1 MHTIKENA
9 YAKINLFLDVLCKRS
24 DGFHDIRSVMQ
35 TVSLCDEVILTVSD
49 ANTTAVTIS
58 VTDGPYV
65 PADGRNLACVAAQL
79 FLKKAALCRKV
90 HIHLTKRI
98 PTAAGMAG
106 GSSDAAAV
114 LRGMNKLCGTPFS
127 TRALLSMAEQ
137 IGSDVPFCLLGHTA
151 LCEGRGEKMVP
162 LRMPQGVWFVA
173 ACADESISAK
183 AAYAALDEVYSDFD
197 GRVKTGG
204 EEAFEQLLAWLRQE
218 APLPDRLFNVFEDT
232 VMAQCSG
239 ARHIR
244 ERLRREGASP
254 VLLSGSGPSVF
265 GVFIERAA
273 AEQAA
278 AQLCAE
284 GIRAF
289 FMHAL

>member
-9 YAKINLFLDVLCKRS
+9 YAKINLFLDVLSRRS

-35 TVSLCDEVILTVSD
+35 SVSLCDEVTLTLS
-49 ANTTAVTIS
+49 AAAVTSITIS
-58 VTDGPYV
+58 VVDGPYV
-65 PADGRNLACVAAQL
+65 PADSRNLAY
-79 FLKKAALCRKV
+79 KAAEIFLERAGLCRRV
-90 HIHLTKRI
+90 HIHLVKRI

-114 LRGMNKLCGTPFS
+114 LRGMNKLCGSPFS
-127 TRALLSMAEQ
+127 TRALLSMAEAL
-137 IGSDVPFCLLGHTA
+137 GSDVPFCLLGHTA
-151 LCEGRGEKMVP
+151 LCEGRGERMVP
-162 LRMPQGVWFVA
+162 LRMPEGVWFVA

-183 AAYAALDEVYSDFD
+183 AAYAALDEVFSDFD
-197 GRVKTGG
+197 GTVETGG
-204 EEAFEQLLAWLRQE
+204 KEAFEQLLAWLRQE
-218 APLPDRLFNVFEDT
+218 APLPERLFNVFEDT
-232 VMAQCSG
+232 VMVQCAG

-244 ERLRREGASP
+244 ERLRREGASL

-265 GVFIERAA
+265 GIFTERAA

-278 AQLCAE
+278 AKLCAE

-289 FMHAL
+289 FMSAL